1 MQTLSAYLLETPPL
15 NDFELSV
22 RLEAVRQS
30 ISKWLLDK
38 GATNPSAISGEFES
52 LTTEGSGSFERE
64 CHIVSSGTLDGVRL
78 DEFTRA
84 GQIFTTQ
91 IIATA
96 FTGRVRVYCTLSVA
110 NAASV
115 VAPLPIDPRCPS
127 IIRTLLAQFLDW
139 EFNGTPVAAPK
150 PRRLTDKV
158 GGIQLADEIRDAT
171 RNLPIVVVSEIEDE
185 QLWPKLAEQLAFDL
199 AGLAHV
205 VVIDDSASW
214 SLSDE
219 IGKLHSCYRGAVRL
233 YWPPHKREDGDIRF
247 NSTIWTASVLLSNDN
262 DGKGLGRIRTTL
274 RRTLMSTA
282 ALSITPPVAIREI
295 HDAIA
300 RIRIEELEKRAAPDS
315 EELAIVRLY
324 SKDIQDLKTKV
335 EQLQSDLS
343 RAAARADAA
352 EYALSQLRAPEISG
366 KDDGDVDANS
376 SDPVQGEVRFYKK
389 THSKGAYDVLVE
401 VDDCGHTSWQSSAK
415 ADKAKKGLEK
425 LTGRNDWK
433 NLLHCGSCTGGGM
446 WKVRW

>member
-15 NDFELSV
+15 NDSELTE
-22 RLEAVRQS
+22 RLETVQQN

-38 GATNPSAISGEFES
+38 GATNPSATSGEFKS
-52 LTTEGSGSFERE
+52 LTTDGSGNFKRE
-64 CHIVSSGTLDGVRL
+64 CLVASSGTLDGVRL

-91 IIATA
+91 VIVTA

-127 IIRTLLAQFLDW
+127 IIRTLLAQFSDW
-139 EFNGTPVAAPK
+139 QFNGTPIAAPK
-150 PRRLTDKV
+150 PRRLIDKV
-158 GGIQLADEIRDAT
+158 GGMQLADEIRDAT
-171 RNLPIVVVSEIEDE
+171 RNLPVVVVSEIEDE

-205 VVIDDSASW
+205 AVIDDSATW

-219 IGKLHSCYRGAVRL
+219 VGKLHSCYRGAVRL
-233 YWPPHKREDGDIRF
+233 YWPPYKKENDVHF
-247 NSTIWTASVLLSNDN
+247 NSIVWTASVLLSNDS
-262 DGKGLGRIRTTL
+262 DGKGANRFRSTL

-282 ALSITPPVAIREI
+282 ALSITPPAAIREI
-295 HDAIA
+295 QDAIA
-300 RIRIEELEKRAAPDS
+300 RIRLEELAKRAAPDS
-315 EELAIVRLY
+315 EELAIVHLY
-324 SKDIQDLKTKV
+324 SKENQDLKAKI
-335 EQLQSDLS
+335 EQLQSDLA

-352 EYALSQLRAPEISG
+352 EHALGQLRAPDLSG
-366 KDDGDVDANS
+366 EDINDVDSKS
-376 SDPVQGEVRFYKK
+376 SNPVQGDVRFYKK
-389 THSKGAYDVLVE
+389 THSKGSYDVLVE
-401 VDDCGHTSWQSSAK
+401 VADCGHTSWQSSAK
-415 ADKAKKGLEK
+415 ADKAKKGLER

-433 NLLHCGSCTGGGM
+433 NLQHCGTCTGGGM